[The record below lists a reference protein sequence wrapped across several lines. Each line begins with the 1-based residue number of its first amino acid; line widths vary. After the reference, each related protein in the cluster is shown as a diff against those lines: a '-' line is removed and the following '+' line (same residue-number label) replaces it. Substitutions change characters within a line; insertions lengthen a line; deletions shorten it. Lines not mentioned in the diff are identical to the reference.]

1 MKVNATTIPRPFF
14 AILLLLALLNAC
26 MRPTINERLAADF
39 KTDGFLSPDHFQI
52 IINGMPDSK
61 SRGLVERRESAMKN
75 AEARLRDTVIERL
88 ANHHINS
95 RLARLRLKSISE
107 ITNLGEAKAELAGK
121 LVPYL
126 KYGRRAFEYYNSDH
140 SAVIVYRISR
150 RNLMGDIA
158 SLGVRLHYAGE
169 AAEDKSNGK
178 AR

>member
-1 MKVNATTIPRPFF
+1 MKVNAITMPRPFLT
-14 AILLLLALLNAC
+14 ILLMSALMNAC
-26 MRPTINERLAADF
+26 MGPAINQRLAADF
-39 KTDGFLSPDHFQI
+39 KTDGFLTADHFQI
-52 IINGMPDSK
+52 VINGMPDGK

-75 AEARLRDTVIERL
+75 AEARLRDTAIERL
-88 ANHHINS
+88 ASYYINS

-150 RNLMGDIA
+150 RNLMGDID